1 MTKQNLN
8 PNPDPNPD
16 PANDNGGAVAPAL
29 KASALTSTALA
40 ALAATFKTVDTTSI
54 GGRPVQPLMQFKSRE
69 GGIWAFG
76 GRRTIPEPDSL
87 WAVNP
92 ASFQW
97 GWVCWGD
104 SSKILGEKLVPISQ
118 PLPDV
123 TELPDKG
130 FPWQQEMAVN
140 LKCISGTDAGTEVV
154 FKTNTEGGKGE
165 VVRLIEAVHDRLSG
179 QHDGK
184 VSPVVR
190 LENSSYPHSQ
200 YGKTWVP
207 ILTIVDWMPL
217 DGPAPAPAS
226 PPPPTSPPPP
236 VTASEQPRRRRVA

>member
-1 MTKQNLN
+1 MTNQNLN

-16 PANDNGGAVAPAL
+16 PANDNGGAIAPTP
-29 KASALTSTALA
+29 KGSALASTALTALA
-40 ALAATFKTVDTTSI
+40 AAFKTVDTTSI

-76 GRRTIPEPDSL
+76 QRRTIPEPDSL

-104 SSKILGEKLVPISQ
+104 SSKILGERLVPISQ

-123 TELPDKG
+123 TEMPDKG

-140 LKCISGTDAGTEVV
+140 LKCISGTDAGTETQ

-165 VVRLIEAVHDRLSG
+165 VIRLIEAVRDRLGG
-179 QHDGK
+179 QHEGK
-184 VSPVVR
+184 VSPIVR
-190 LENSSYPHSQ
+190 LENSSYPHQQ

-207 ILTIVDWMPL
+207 LLTVVDWMPL
-217 DGPAPAPAS
+217 DGPAPAPA
-226 PPPPTSPPPP
+226 PEPAPAPI
-236 VTASEQPRRRRVA
+236 APRRRRVG